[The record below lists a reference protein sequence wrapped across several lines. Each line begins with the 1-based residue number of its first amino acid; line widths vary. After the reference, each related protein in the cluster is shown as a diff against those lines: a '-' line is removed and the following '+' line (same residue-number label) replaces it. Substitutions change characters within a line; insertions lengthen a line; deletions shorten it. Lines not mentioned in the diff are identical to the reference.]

1 MFAMPLVI
9 DRQMGFWSA
18 MELSRKMVS
27 KHWFV
32 VFGFLIV
39 YGLVVLAGLLGCC
52 IGILVT
58 LPIGLAALMCAYETI
73 FSQGRNR

>member
-1 MFAMPLVI
+1 
-9 DRQMGFWSA
+9 MGFWEA

-39 YGLVVLAGLLGCC
+39 YSLVVLAGVIGCC
-52 IGILVT
+52 IGIFVT
-58 LPIGLAALMCAYETI
+58 LPIGLAALMCAYERI
-73 FSQGRNR
+73 FSQPQTR